1 MIPSK
6 KFLKLGVVSSVFL
19 LLILTLL
26 SLLCTTHK
34 IFFKSILIGDSL
46 AFLNF
51 VLGLLFTFWGI
62 ENTNKRFLTSLYGGM
77 LLRLILL
84 LFLMILALLFLDI
97 NEITFIFSLLF
108 FYFFYLIIEII
119 YLNFRKK

>member
-1 MIPSK
+1 MIPPK

-19 LLILTLL
+19 LLILIVL
-26 SLLCTTHK
+26 SLLSTTHK

-84 LFLMILALLFLDI
+84 LFLMILALLFYI

>member
-1 MIPSK
+1 MISPK
-6 KFLKLGVVSSVFL
+6 KFLGTGVIFAIL
-19 LLILTLL
+19 LLFTLTLL
-26 SLLCTTHK
+26 YYLNISEK
-34 IFFKSILIGDSL
+34 VFFKSILIGDSL

-51 VLGLLFTFWGI
+51 VLGLLFVFWGI
-62 ENTNKRFLTSLYGGM
+62 ENSNKRFLASLYGGM

-84 LFLMILALLFLDI
+84 MILLVLTLLFLDI
-97 NEITFIFSLLF
+97 NEISFIFSFLF